1 MPRSGHL
8 RIAIAAV
15 STPWNNTAHPL
26 PPTTLD
32 SGHIPIP
39 PCLWWYLEVIDH
51 GLSHLE
57 KRVGLVKH
65 HGTAAPDCVLLE
77 VCAQCVFVCVCFW
90 GGDLS
95 TEGDGAFEEC
105 RKATDRQRRPTR
117 PLAHPQLSLSY
128 TGVLNHAL
136 SCTTVYIVYT
146 RTRAPYSMSFS
157 APCTSTLMND
167 TLSSLSESN
176 VIADA
181 ASPPR
186 PNFMPP

>member
-77 VCAQCVFVCVCFW
+77 VCAQCVFVCVCVF
-90 GGDLS
+90 G
-95 TEGDGAFEEC
+95 EGTCQPRVMEPLKSAAKPQTGSGV
-105 RKATDRQRRPTR
+105 QRG
-117 PLAHPQLSLSY
+117 PL
-128 TGVLNHAL
+128 
-136 SCTTVYIVYT
+136 
-146 RTRAPYSMSFS
+146 RT
-157 APCTSTLMND
+157 
-167 TLSSLSESN
+167 
-176 VIADA
+176 
-181 ASPPR
+181 
-186 PNFMPP
+186 PNSVSHTQVS